1 MGARDTEL
9 GSLSAG
15 SKLCKQHLKVRRA
28 SHVLCCKGKG
38 LCWGQILL
46 QPLASCAWLQQGIP
60 HSVLQTPVLGA
71 ALSWDTLEQPQKR
84 CQRKCGR
91 AGAAV

>member
-15 SKLCKQHLKVRRA
+15 SKLQTTPQGEE
-28 SHVLCCKGKG
+28 SISSVLCCKGKG
-38 LCWGQILL
+38 LSWGQILL